1 MRDVKLFETI
11 ISARDAFRDGAEK
24 ALAKR
29 DADIKNAPSLYA
41 KGRIAHMN
49 AEYNHQYKQT
59 LRKLAT
65 EFTNKVEPLISSAED
80 EAKARVKKI
89 NAPMLTELK
98 AVEGL
103 PISPAEFRELA
114 PRYMNDYWGAVAL
127 KQIAKKNDIVAEDVP
142 TFKVEPSLTDEL
154 AILDE
159 ISHECDEFTRLY
171 DGSRDIKHMGL
182 LSDKR
187 VNTWQDRATNGIVSE
202 SRMPDDMAVRRAYSR
217 IAGCYGELER
227 GQQISKELDSIKPN
241 LRIALIS
248 KIAESNILTETA
260 IRFSKNADEILEVR
274 NTGKSKQYEDAKAAL
289 QKVSEALEQN
299 EYSGVIKLDDARA
312 DAKRDGNVYFET
324 VVSSAA
330 KNDSKLA
337 EAASLVDGVRGSNLS
352 GTKAD

>member
-49 AEYNHQYKQT
+49 AEYNDQYKRT
-59 LRKLAT
+59 LRKLGT

-89 NAPMLTELK
+89 NAPLLTELR
-98 AVEGL
+98 AIQDL
-103 PISPAEFRELA
+103 PISPAEFREIA
-114 PRYMNDYWGAVAL
+114 PRYVNDYWGAVAL
-127 KQIAKKNDIVAEDVP
+127 KQIANKNDIVAEDS
-142 TFKVEPSLTDEL
+142 TFKVEPSLADEL

-202 SRMPDDMAVRRAYSR
+202 SRMSDDMALRRAYNR

-227 GQQISKELDSIKPN
+227 GQQISKELDSIKPS

-248 KIAESNILTETA
+248 KIAESNILTETS

-274 NTGKSKQYEDAKAAL
+274 NTGKSRQYEDAKAAL
-289 QKVSEALEQN
+289 QKVSEALEEN
-299 EYSGVIKLDDARA
+299 LYTGMLALDDQRA

-337 EAASLVDGVRGSNLS
+337 EAAEIVDSVRNTNLS
-352 GTKAD
+352 GKS